1 MIGYYINA
9 SWFTYYLFLLWFY
22 SINILECKLYTSAAV
37 VIKALDYVVQKANST
52 QDRRS
57 IIILPLVG
65 RNSPQFNSLVN
76 QAVEKNIVVVTP
88 AGKAM

>member
-1 MIGYYINA
+1 M
-9 SWFTYYLFLLWFY
+9 
-22 SINILECKLYTSAAV
+22 ECKLYTSAAV